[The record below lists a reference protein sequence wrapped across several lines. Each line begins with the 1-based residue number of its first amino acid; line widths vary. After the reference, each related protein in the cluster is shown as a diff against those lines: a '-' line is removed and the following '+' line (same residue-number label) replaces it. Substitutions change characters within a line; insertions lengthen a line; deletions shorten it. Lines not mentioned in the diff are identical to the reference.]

1 MSLGLLWS
9 RKILYPGSQLEL
21 WVQSGAELEQCVLCF
36 SSPVHLLFGRL
47 SSKKHWDLSEIISY
61 P

>member
-9 RKILYPGSQLEL
+9 RKILYPGSQL
-21 WVQSGAELEQCVLCF
+21 QSGAELEQCVLCF